1 MFPPVLSLDR
11 QQDEACA
18 PHRTDCGTVEN
29 VRCTRRTEHPLLV
42 DMQVIVRRQD
52 PDALRLDHLHD
63 QALCGPKGEGDLR
76 SPT

>member
-1 MFPPVLSLDR
+1 M
-11 QQDEACA
+11 
-18 PHRTDCGTVEN
+18 
-29 VRCTRRTEHPLLV
+29 V

-76 SPT
+76 SPA